1 MIRIGIRRQI
11 PICLLA
17 CLLVVVCCL
26 LALRLPG
33 EVAHFVKNGG
43 YLPRVERAS
52 SDVRSRIG
60 KLALLS
66 RGRFFLRAE
75 FQVWRG
81 RIPEKSSKSGHFPLG
96 VDCLYCRD
104 RCSEILTTGPPI
116 TSSVLSQASHRIQ

>member
-11 PICLLA
+11 PLCSL
-17 CLLVVVCCL
+17 LLVVVVVACL
-26 LALRLPG
+26 RSACLGRSHISSKMAATFPDR
-33 EVAHFVKNGG
+33 NG
-43 YLPRVERAS
+43 PRPTNA
-52 SDVRSRIG
+52 DRIG
-60 KLALLS
+60 KLAVLS
-66 RGRFFLRAE
+66 RGRFFFDAE

-96 VDCLYCRD
+96 VDCLYARV